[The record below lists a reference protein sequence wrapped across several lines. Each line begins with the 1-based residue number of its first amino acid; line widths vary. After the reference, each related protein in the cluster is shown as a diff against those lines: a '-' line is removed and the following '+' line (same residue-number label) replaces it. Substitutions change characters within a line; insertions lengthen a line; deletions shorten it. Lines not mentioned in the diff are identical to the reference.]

1 MGAGM
6 TDFTKDN
13 PPQDGQQDGPD
24 EINVVRQES
33 WECAGTAEIEIGV
46 DVGGVR
52 VDLVDV
58 PEGSTGEVR
67 VEVRHD
73 PDAGGF
79 FGQGVRGVMNW
90 VSNASSNWSGGKGFP
105 GFGGNWESGS
115 FEGAPWDAGAWGPG
129 NWDMD
134 RLAAEAVRA
143 TEISWAEG
151 GRRLVVRSPQ
161 QMPLRIV
168 PLSVTVS
175 APAGSRLAA
184 RTGTGDVI
192 ATGRAGWTALRT
204 GTGRVRVDDVDGD
217 LDVQSGS
224 GDVSIGSTRGRARVR
239 TGTGTITV
247 DAAGGPLDVKAGSGD
262 VLLGRLDGDLD
273 ARTGS
278 GDLRVTDVV
287 SGRCDVTT
295 GSGDLTIGVH
305 EGVWAEVDLSSGS
318 GTARSD
324 LVVNAMPPG
333 GSTAVHLRGRT
344 GSGDV
349 LVTRARS

>member
-1 MGAGM
+1 M
-6 TDFTKDN
+6 TDFTKN
-13 PPQDGQQDGPD
+13 VPPNDGPQQDEPAEAD
-24 EINVVRQES
+24 VVRQES
-33 WECAGTAEIEIGV
+33 WQCSGTAEIEIGV

-52 VDLVDV
+52 VDLVEV

-79 FGQGVRGVMNW
+79 FGQGVRGIMNW
-90 VSNASSNWSGGKGFP
+90 VSNASANWSGK
-105 GFGGNWESGS
+105 GFGGTWDGGS
-115 FEGAPWDAGAWGPG
+115 SEGAPWDTGNWDLG
-129 NWDMD
+129 NWDMA

-143 TEISWAEG
+143 TEISWTEG
-151 GRRLVVRSPQ
+151 GRRLVVRTPQ

-168 PLSVTVS
+168 PLAVTVS

-192 ATGRAGWTALRT
+192 VTGRAGWTALRT
-204 GTGRVRVDDVDGD
+204 GTGRVRTDDVDGD

-224 GDVSIGSTRGRARVR
+224 GDVTIGAARGRSRVR
-239 TGTGTITV
+239 TGTGTISI
-247 DAAGGPLDVKAGSGD
+247 DAAGGPIDVKAGSGD

-287 SGRCDVTT
+287 SGRCEVTT

-324 LVVNAMPPG
+324 LVVNSTAPG
-333 GSTAVHLRGRT
+333 GSTTVHLRGRT

>member
-1 MGAGM
+1 M
-6 TDFTKDN
+6 TDFTKDA
-13 PPQDGQQDGPD
+13 PQDGQQDGPD

-33 WECAGTAEIEIGV
+33 WECAGTAEIEIGL
-46 DVGGVR
+46 DVGRVQ
-52 VDLVDV
+52 VDLVEV
-58 PEGSTGEVR
+58 AEGSTGEVR

-79 FGQGVRGVMNW
+79 FGQGVRGIMNW
-90 VSNASSNWSGGKGFP
+90 VSNASANWSGGQGFP

-115 FEGAPWDAGAWGPG
+115 AEGAPWDAGSWGPGNWGPG
-129 NWDMD
+129 NWDSD
-134 RLAAEAVRA
+134 RLAAQAVRA

-168 PLSVTVS
+168 PLAVTVH

-184 RTGTGDVI
+184 RTGTGDVVV
-192 ATGRAGWTALRT
+192 TGRAGWTALRT
-204 GTGRVRVDDVDGD
+204 GTGRVRAGDVDGD

-224 GDVSIGSTRGRARVR
+224 GDVTIGTTRGRSRVR

-324 LVVNAMPPG
+324 LSVNSMPPG